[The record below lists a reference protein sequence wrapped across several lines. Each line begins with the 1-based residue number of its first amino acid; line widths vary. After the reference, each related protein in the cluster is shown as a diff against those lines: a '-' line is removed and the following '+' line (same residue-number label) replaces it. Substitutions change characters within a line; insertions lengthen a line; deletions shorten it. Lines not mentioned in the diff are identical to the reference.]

1 MRPTR
6 LLFALVIAFGCAA
19 AAPAKTLRL
28 ASAFDPQT
36 MDPHALALLYHTR
49 VMTQVY
55 ENLVGRDKNFRL
67 EPQLASSWESL
78 DGGRRWRFKLRPG
91 VKFHDGSPL
100 TADDV
105 VFSLERSAAAPS
117 QRNFHLRNMTGAR
130 RVDDLTVD
138 VLLNAP
144 DAVLPE
150 KTWLIAIMSKAWA
163 TRHNVLKAQDYN
175 GKQETHAVRNVN
187 GTGPYKLQ
195 RYEPD
200 ARTILVANRD
210 WWGTKQAGL
219 PAADKAVTEVHYVV
233 MFSDATR
240 LAALA
245 SGEVDLVL
253 DPPFQDVARL
263 KQDKRVKVSE
273 VTDLGMQ
280 YIGFDQW
287 RAELE
292 GSDTSSSNNSSSNSS
307 NSRGRNP
314 FKDVRVRRAVYHA
327 IDIDLIL
334 QKVLRGQA
342 KATGAFMSN
351 LVDGYDPKLAPRLKY
366 DPPAARA
373 LLKEAGYAEG
383 FAVTMDCVNTAYRE
397 AVCQAVAA
405 MLTQVSIRVR
415 LNSTPAAQF
424 FPKLTQATTAFYEVG
439 WTPGTDPYFILAALF
454 RTWDNGGNGTFNAGR
469 YSNPKL
475 DALIDAIR
483 VEGNLDKRRTLIGDA
498 LRMLAADLPMV
509 PMYHRTLA
517 WAMRP
522 SVSLVHW
529 PNDVLE
535 LRWVQVD

>member
-1 MRPTR
+1 MIPTR

-49 VMTQVY
+49 VITQVY

-280 YIGFDQW
+280 DIGFDQW

-292 GSDTSSSNNSSSNSS
+292 GGDTNSSNNSSNT
-307 NSRGRNP
+307 RGRNP

-366 DPPAARA
+366 VADVM
-373 LLKEAGYAEG
+373 L
-383 FAVTMDCVNTAYRE
+383 
-397 AVCQAVAA
+397 VAA
-405 MLTQVSIRVR
+405 VILDQR
-415 LNSTPAAQF
+415 LVVIA
-424 FPKLTQATTAFYEVG
+424 
-439 WTPGTDPYFILAALF
+439 
-454 RTWDNGGNGTFNAGR
+454 
-469 YSNPKL
+469 
-475 DALIDAIR
+475 
-483 VEGNLDKRRTLIGDA
+483 
-498 LRMLAADLPMV
+498 
-509 PMYHRTLA
+509 
-517 WAMRP
+517 
-522 SVSLVHW
+522 
-529 PNDVLE
+529 
-535 LRWVQVD
+535 

>member
-49 VMTQVY
+49 VITQVY

-219 PAADKAVTEVHYVV
+219 PAAGKAVTEVHYVV

-292 GSDTSSSNNSSSNSS
+292 GSDTNSSNNSSNT
-307 NSRGRNP
+307 RGRNP
-314 FKDVRVRRAVYHA
+314 FKDVRVRRADVSRDRH
-327 IDIDLIL
+327 
-334 QKVLRGQA
+334 RP
-342 KATGAFMSN
+342 
-351 LVDGYDPKLAPRLKY
+351 DPAEG
-366 DPPAARA
+366 AARA
-373 LLKEAGYAEG
+373 GQGHRRVHVESGRRLRSQARAAPQVRPARGA
-383 FAVTMDCVNTAYRE
+383 CVAQGGGLCR
-397 AVCQAVAA
+397 
-405 MLTQVSIRVR
+405 R
-415 LNSTPAAQF
+415 LRGHDGLRQHRLPRSG
-424 FPKLTQATTAFYEVG
+424 L
-439 WTPGTDPYFILAALF
+439 PG
-454 RTWDNGGNGTFNAGR
+454 RRGNAHAGR
-469 YSNPKL
+469 HS
-475 DALIDAIR
+475 R
-483 VEGNLDKRRTLIGDA
+483 
-498 LRMLAADLPMV
+498 AA
-509 PMYHRTLA
+509 
-517 WAMRP
+517 
-522 SVSLVHW
+522 
-529 PNDVLE
+529 
-535 LRWVQVD
+535 

>member
-1 MRPTR
+1 MTPVR
-6 LLFALVIAFGCAA
+6 LLFAFCVALGLVG
-19 AAPAKTLRL
+19 AAPAKTLRI
-28 ASAFDPQT
+28 ASGFDPQT

-49 VMTQVY
+49 VITQVY
-55 ENLVGRDKNFRL
+55 ESLVGRTKDFRL
-67 EPQLASSWESL
+67 EPQLATSWESL

-105 VFSLERSAAAPS
+105 VFSLERSVATPS

-163 TRHNVLKAQDYN
+163 TKHSVLKAQDYN
-175 GKQETHAVRNVN
+175 GKQETYAVRNVN
-187 GTGPYKLQ
+187 GTGAYKLQ

-210 WWGTKQAGL
+210 WWGWKQAGL
-219 PAADKAVTEVHYVV
+219 PPADKAVTEVHYVV

-273 VTDLGMQ
+273 VVDIGMQ
-280 YIGFDQW
+280 YFGFDQA

-292 GSDTSSSNNSSSNSS
+292 GSDVK
-307 NSRGRNP
+307 GRNP
-314 FKDVRVRRAVYHA
+314 FKDVRVRRAVYQA

-342 KATGAFMSN
+342 RATGAFMSS
-351 LVDGYDPKLAPRLKY
+351 LLDGYDPKLAPRLKY
-366 DPPAARA
+366 DPQAARA

-383 FAVTMDCVNTAYRE
+383 FGVSLDCVNTAYRE

-405 MLTQVSIRVR
+405 MLTQVGIRVR

-424 FPKLTQATTAFYEVG
+424 FPKLTQATTSFYEVG
-439 WTPGTDPYFILAALF
+439 WTPGTDPYNIFAALF
-454 RTWDNGGNGTFNAGR
+454 RTWDNVGNGTFNAGR

-483 VEGNLDKRRTLIGDA
+483 VEGNLDKRRALIGEA
-498 LRMLAADLPMV
+498 QRLLAADLPMV

-517 WAMRP
+517 WGMRP
-522 SVSLVHW
+522 NVSLVHW

>member
-1 MRPTR
+1 MTPVRP
-6 LLFALVIAFGCAA
+6 LFAFVLALGLAGA
-19 AAPAKTLRL
+19 TSAKPLRIG
-28 ASAFDPQT
+28 SAFDPQT

-49 VMTQVY
+49 VITQVY
-55 ENLVGRDKNFRL
+55 ESLVGRAKDFRL
-67 EPQLASSWESL
+67 EPQLATSWESL
-78 DGGRRWRFKLRPG
+78 DDGRRWRFKLRPG
-91 VKFHDGSPL
+91 VKFHDGTPL

-105 VFSLERSAAAPS
+105 VFSLERSATAPS

-130 RVDDLTVD
+130 RIDDLTVD

-150 KTWLIAIMSKAWA
+150 KTWLLAIMSKAWA
-163 TRHNVLKAQDYN
+163 TKHNVLKAQDYN
-175 GKQETHAVRNVN
+175 GKQETYAVRNVN

-210 WWGTKQAGL
+210 WWGGKQAGL
-219 PAADKAVTEVHYVV
+219 PPADKTVTEVHYVV

-273 VTDLGMQ
+273 VTDIGMQ

-292 GSDTSSSNNSSSNSS
+292 GSDTNSS
-307 NSRGRNP
+307 NTRGRNP
-314 FKDVRVRRAVYHA
+314 FKDLRVRRAVYQA

-342 KATGAFMSN
+342 RATGAFMSS
-351 LVDGYDPKLAPRLKY
+351 LLDGYDPKLAMRLKY
-366 DPPAARA
+366 DPAASRA
-373 LLKEAGYAEG
+373 LLKDAGYAEG
-383 FAVTMDCVNTAYRE
+383 FAVAMDCVNTAYRE

-405 MLTQVSIRVR
+405 MLAQVGIRVR

-424 FPKLTQATTAFYEVG
+424 FPKLTQATTSFYEVG
-439 WTPGTDPYFILAALF
+439 WTPGTDPYNIFSALF
-454 RTWDNGGNGTFNAGR
+454 RTWDNAGNGTFNAGR
-469 YSNPKL
+469 YSNPRL
-475 DALIDAIR
+475 DALIDGIR
-483 VEGNLDKRRTLIGDA
+483 VEGNLDKRRALIGEA
-498 LRMLAADLPMV
+498 LGVMAADLPMV

-522 SVSLVHW
+522 NVGLVHW

-535 LRWVQVD
+535 LRWVQID

>member
-1 MRPTR
+1 MRIAHTL
-6 LLFALVIAFGCAA
+6 LLFGLAVGFSVGIAAG
-19 AAPAKTLRL
+19 APATAKTLRV

-49 VMTQVY
+49 VITQVY
-55 ENLVGRDKNFRL
+55 EHLVTRSKDFQL
-67 EPQLASSWESL
+67 EPQLATAWESL

-91 VKFHDGSPL
+91 VKFHDGTPL

-117 QRNFHLRNMTGAR
+117 QRNFHLRNMTGVR

-138 VLLNAP
+138 VLLNAT

-163 TRHNVLKAQDYN
+163 TKHNVLKAQDYN
-175 GKQETHAVRNVN
+175 GKQETYAVRNVN
-187 GTGPYKLQ
+187 GTGPFKLQ

-200 ARTILVANRD
+200 ARTVLLANRD
-210 WWGTKQAGL
+210 WWGWKQPGL
-219 PAADKAVTEVHYVV
+219 PPADKAVSEVHYVV

-263 KQDKRVKVSE
+263 KQDKRVKLTE
-273 VTDLGMQ
+273 VTDIGIQ
-280 YIGFDQW
+280 YIGFDQA
-287 RAELE
+287 RNELE
-292 GSDTSSSNNSSSNSS
+292 GSDI
-307 NSRGRNP
+307 RGRNP
-314 FKDVRVRRAVYHA
+314 FKDVRVRRAVYQA
-327 IDIDLIL
+327 IDVDLIL

-342 KATGAFMSN
+342 HPTGAFVSR

-366 DPPAARA
+366 DPAAARA
-373 LLKEAGYAEG
+373 LLNEAGYAEG
-383 FAVTMDCVNTAYRE
+383 FGVVMDCVNTAFRE

-405 MLTQVSIRVR
+405 MLAQVGIRVR
-415 LNSTPAAQF
+415 LQSTPAAQF
-424 FPKLTQATTAFYEVG
+424 FPKLTQATTSFYEVG
-439 WTPGTDPYFILAALF
+439 WTPGTDPYNIFAALF
-454 RTWDNGGNGTFNAGR
+454 RTHDNAGNGTFNAGR

-483 VEGNLDKRRTLIGDA
+483 VEPNLDKRRALIGEA
-498 LRMLAADLPMV
+498 LQLLNTDLPMV
-509 PMYHRTLA
+509 PLYHRTLA
-517 WAMRP
+517 WAMRRNI
-522 SVSLVHW
+522 SLVHL
-529 PNDVLE
+529 PNDVLD